1 MSDYISKSAVIEA
14 LEKVKSEI
22 QTPADTVWN
31 NAVKVCIDNVIE
43 APTLSETEIIR
54 KYGEQILN
62 EFYGKHA
69 EYRRLSEQANME
81 LPQECYYNGH
91 TKGFEEAIK
100 IVREECGI
108 E

>member
-43 APTLSETEIIR
+43 VPTLSETEIIR
-54 KYGEQILN
+54 KS
-62 EFYGKHA
+62 F
-69 EYRRLSEQANME
+69 
-81 LPQECYYNGH
+81 
-91 TKGFEEAIK
+91 
-100 IVREECGI
+100 
-108 E
+108 

>member
-54 KYGEQILN
+54 KAFERIV
-62 EFYGKHA
+62 E
-69 EYRRLSEQANME
+69 RLENIE
-81 LPQECYYNGH
+81 PTPWE
-91 TKGFEEAIK
+91 IVK
-100 IVREECGI
+100 IVKEECGI
-108 E
+108 SE